1 MVAGIPLGFC
11 WVPQQ
16 LWEAAAAAQVIEKS
30 EEGIDSFLSE
40 ED

>member
-1 MVAGIPLGFC
+1 MAAGIPLGFC

-16 LWEAAAAAQVIEKS
+16 LWEAAAAVQLIGKR
-30 EEGIDSFLSE
+30 EEGTDSFLFE